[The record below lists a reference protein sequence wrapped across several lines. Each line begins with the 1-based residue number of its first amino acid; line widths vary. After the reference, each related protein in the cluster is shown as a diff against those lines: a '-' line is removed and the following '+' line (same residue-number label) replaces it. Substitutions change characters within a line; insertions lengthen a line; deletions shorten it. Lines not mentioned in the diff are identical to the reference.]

1 MAGQVPDLRG
11 PAPTAGNVSVRAMRG
26 VHVSDDIEKLLGGS
40 RRAFDKLF
48 ESRILFLKGVLDDE
62 TTDGL
67 IAQMLAL
74 DAEGDDPIRLYV
86 NSPGG
91 IITGMFALYDSM
103 TLLKSKVD
111 TRCVGLAASAG
122 AFLLG
127 TGTGNRSAT
136 ENSRIMI
143 HQPLGGARGTAKD
156 IEIQAKNIVWMRE
169 RINEILAERTG
180 QPLEKIQT
188 DTDRDYWMTA
198 REAVEYGLIDEVVEP
213 GRGT

>member
-1 MAGQVPDLRG
+1 MTDE
-11 PAPTAGNVSVRAMRG
+11 
-26 VHVSDDIEKLLGGS
+26 IEKLFGGP

-48 ESRILFLKGVLDDE
+48 ESRILFLKGPLDDE
-62 TTDGL
+62 ATDSL
-67 IAQMLAL
+67 VAQMLAL
-74 DAEGDDPIRLYV
+74 DADSDEDITLYV

-91 IITGMFALYDSM
+91 IITGMFALYDTM
-103 TLLKSKVD
+103 NLLKSNVD

-127 TGTGNRSAT
+127 TGTGTRSAT

-180 QPLEKIQT
+180 RPVEQVRQ

-198 REAVEYGLIDEVVEP
+198 QEALEYGLIDEVVEP
-213 GRGT
+213 GRGS

>member
-1 MAGQVPDLRG
+1 MTDE
-11 PAPTAGNVSVRAMRG
+11 
-26 VHVSDDIEKLLGGS
+26 IEKLLGGS
-40 RRAFDKLF
+40 RRAFDTLF
-48 ESRILFLKGVLDDE
+48 ESRILFLKGPLDDDA
-62 TTDGL
+62 TDNL
-67 IAQMLAL
+67 VAQLLAL

-103 TLLKSKVD
+103 TLLRSKVD
-111 TRCVGLAASAG
+111 TRCIGLAASAG

-127 TGTGNRSAT
+127 TGTGTRSAT
-136 ENSRIMI
+136 ANSRIMI
-143 HQPLGGARGTAKD
+143 HQPLGGARGSAKD

-180 QPLEKIQT
+180 QPLEKIQK

-198 REAVEYGLIDEVVEP
+198 QEALEYGLIDEVIQP
-213 GRGT
+213 GHGS

>member
-1 MAGQVPDLRG
+1 MTDEIQ
-11 PAPTAGNVSVRAMRG
+11 
-26 VHVSDDIEKLLGGS
+26 KLLGGS

-48 ESRILFLKGVLDDE
+48 ESRILFLNGPLDDE
-62 TTDGL
+62 STDSL
-67 IAQMLAL
+67 VAQLLAL
-74 DAEGDDPIRLYV
+74 DADSDETITLYV

-103 TLLKSKVD
+103 TLLSSKVD
-111 TRCVGLAASAG
+111 TRCIGLAASAG

-127 TGTGNRSAT
+127 TGTGTRSAT

-180 QPLEKIQT
+180 KPLEQIQQ

-198 REAVEYGLIDEVVEP
+198 HEALEYGLIDEVVEP
-213 GRGT
+213 GRGS